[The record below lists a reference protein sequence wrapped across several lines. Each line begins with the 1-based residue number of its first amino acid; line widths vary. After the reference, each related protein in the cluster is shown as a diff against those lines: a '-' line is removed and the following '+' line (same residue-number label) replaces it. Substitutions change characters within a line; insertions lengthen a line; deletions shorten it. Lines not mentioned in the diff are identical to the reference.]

1 MPPCY
6 ALIHMNRTKEPTD
19 SCIAQSIM
27 ILDLVYYDYVRIIRV
42 TYVRTR
48 VLSTT
53 MHVHTDTVR
62 TESFDACVA
71 QAACWVPS
79 EPTVVVASV
88 YSTSSKYIRR
98 GSWSNQ
104 SMCAGDFFIFFLPL
118 HDGGILTKATE
129 DKEASRMQSNR
140 HGHRQ
145 ELEHLTTPPTYI
157 THPIRP
163 WRHY

>member
-1 MPPCY
+1 
-6 ALIHMNRTKEPTD
+6 
-19 SCIAQSIM
+19 M

-71 QAACWVPS
+71 QAGCWVPS

-88 YSTSSKYIRR
+88 YSTSSKYVEEVGRT
-98 GSWSNQ
+98 NP
-104 SMCAGDFFIFFLPL
+104 CA
-118 HDGGILTKATE
+118 
-129 DKEASRMQSNR
+129 
-140 HGHRQ
+140 
-145 ELEHLTTPPTYI
+145 LETSLSSSCPSTMVAF
-157 THPIRP
+157 
-163 WRHY
+163 